1 MTFLTT
7 NFINAFESSHK
18 KSVKSVMW
26 DRSLEYLWAI
36 TIAFEVAFF
45 HGSYVEIEVGVI
57 KGLWEEGLDKLLVLE
72 GFPNTLSQILKL
84 SFENKLFKRFHFS
97 AYQIFEIQK
106 LVRFIN
112 KIFQVR
118 ALTLQF
124 QRGLT

>member
-1 MTFLTT
+1 MLFNQVTKNLS
-7 NFINAFESSHK
+7 NLSCEIGRLNIYELLQ
-18 KSVKSVMW
+18 
-26 DRSLEYLWAI
+26 SLLKLLFCTVHTLNE
-36 TIAFEVAFF
+36 
-45 HGSYVEIEVGVI
+45 EVGVS

-84 SFENKLFKRFHFS
+84 IFENKLFRRFHFS

-124 QRGLT
+124 QRRLT